1 MLNSGC
7 RNLKAIFL
15 KSVLFSVAALF
26 SVLLYGYQ
34 FEFLAFLTFGDKEVI
49 VLLIGPFLKQ
59 NLLWHARS
67 FWFKSPF
74 FAIENIFI
82 SFYQGL
88 LKI

>member
-15 KSVLFSVAALF
+15 KKVLFSVAALF

-59 NLLWHARS
+59 NLLWHARN
-67 FWFKSPF
+67 FWLLQKS
-74 FAIENIFI
+74 IFCNRKHI
-82 SFYQGL
+82 YLIL
-88 LKI
+88 LRNT

>member
-34 FEFLAFLTFGDKEVI
+34 FEFLAFGDKEVI

-59 NLLWHARS
+59 NLL
-67 FWFKSPF
+67 
-74 FAIENIFI
+74 
-82 SFYQGL
+82 
-88 LKI
+88 